1 MPLLMPLLNS
11 SPMLSGCSTE
21 MSSMSKPGE
30 LRPSAEPLDISCT
43 LLARDAELAVG
54 LEDSG
59 MASRGGGIAT
69 GGNLKKGATKWK
81 GPGCRRPD
89 TYALR
94 THTRAH
100 TRQSLIDAQHICW
113 QWAPP
118 VAVHNQTDQGGRA
131 HSAPPTYEPRR
142 DNCTKIHI
150 SICSSLQNVCCAC
163 DSMHQQTA

>member
-1 MPLLMPLLNS
+1 
-11 SPMLSGCSTE
+11 MLSGCSTE

-30 LRPSAEPLDISCT
+30 LRPSSDPLDISCT

-59 MASRGGGIAT
+59 MASRGGGMAT

-94 THTRAH
+94 THTRTHKGMRLIEAH
-100 TRQSLIDAQHICW
+100 HNRLQG
-113 QWAPP
+113 APP
-118 VAVHNQTDQGGRA
+118 IVFSTM
-131 HSAPPTYEPRR
+131 PTQP
-142 DNCTKIHI
+142 CP
-150 SICSSLQNVCCAC
+150 LQE
-163 DSMHQQTA
+163 